1 MLPANWLMTKI
12 KENSSTRSLPPAW
25 KVKRELVRLGKQSRA
40 LLRNF
45 VISLFSS
52 RYYDKFLRHKIRRHD
67 GQVPFGKKLA
77 IVLIFPSKGVL
88 PTHLAMLEYLRRKDV
103 STLVVSNLPLSDE
116 DRATL
121 KPLVWRCLERP
132 NIGYDFGG
140 YRDGVLEVEEHLGVL
155 ERVIFLNDSNWFP
168 LPGAGDWL
176 DQVEALDVDF
186 AAAASNYAVP
196 RPEVARFREM
206 EWKYD
211 EGHRNFHYCSFA
223 LCLRAQAFQRPAF
236 LQFWRRLPLHKEK
249 NRVVRRGEIG
259 FTQWMLKQDVTHRA
273 TLDVANLDK
282 ELSSLD
288 DARLT
293 ELFRNMPIP
302 AEFSLVAVRQE
313 LLASG
318 ATRAE
323 KIAFILTVVARQGA
337 AYTLTPFAYL
347 EKGYPFLKKTP
358 VKLCRESSDLTLS
371 FALSLP
377 ADGGAEIVREIEDWR
392 AEIAGNYVHDMPE
405 PRVEPSV

>member
-1 MLPANWLMTKI
+1 MVEKKNAGLAAKAP
-12 KENSSTRSLPPAW
+12 RFW

-40 LLRNF
+40 LPRNF
-45 VISLFSS
+45 AISLFSS
-52 RYYDKFLRHKIRRHD
+52 RYYDQFLRHKIRRHD
-67 GQVPFGKKLA
+67 GQVPWGRKLA

-88 PTHLAMLEYLRRKDV
+88 PSHLAMLDYLRRKDV
-103 STLVVSNLPLSDE
+103 SPLVVANLPLSDA
-116 DRATL
+116 DRAIL
-121 KPLVWRCLERP
+121 MPLVWRCLERP
-132 NIGYDFGG
+132 NVGYDFGG
-140 YRDGVLEVEEHLGVL
+140 YRDGVLEVKEHLGAL
-155 ERVIFLNDSNWFP
+155 ERLIFLNDSNWFP

-196 RPEVARFREM
+196 RPETSRFREM
-206 EWKYD
+206 EWTYD

-223 LCLRAQAFQRPAF
+223 LCLRARAFQRRAF
-236 LQFWRRLPLHKEK
+236 LQFWRGLPLHKEK

-259 FTQWMLKQDVTHRA
+259 FTQWMLKQGVTHRA
-273 TLDVANLDK
+273 TLDVAGLNKDLA
-282 ELSSLD
+282 SLD
-288 DARLT
+288 DARLA
-293 ELFRNMPIP
+293 EVFRDLLIP
-302 AEFSLVAVRQE
+302 AAPALVALRQE

-358 VKLCRESSDLTLS
+358 VKLCRESSDLTLA
-371 FALSLP
+371 FARRLP
-377 ADGGAEIVREIEDWR
+377 ADGGAEIVSEIEEWR
-392 AEIAGNYVHDMPE
+392 AELDGNYVHDMPE
-405 PRVEPSV
+405 PRVETSV